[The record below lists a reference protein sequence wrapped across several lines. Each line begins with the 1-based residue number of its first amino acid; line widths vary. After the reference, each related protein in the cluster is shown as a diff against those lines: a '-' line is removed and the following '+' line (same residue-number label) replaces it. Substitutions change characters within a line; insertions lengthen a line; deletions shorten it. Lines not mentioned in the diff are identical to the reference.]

1 MCNKSPVHV
10 QSNSLD
16 KLVHIDKMEYYY
28 TMKIELIH
36 TTKPEKG
43 PEATNPYRLQVKTG
57 F

>member
-36 TTKPEKG
+36 TTKWKSL
-43 PEATNPYRLQVKTG
+43 TDKKQLLL
-57 F
+57 FICSFI